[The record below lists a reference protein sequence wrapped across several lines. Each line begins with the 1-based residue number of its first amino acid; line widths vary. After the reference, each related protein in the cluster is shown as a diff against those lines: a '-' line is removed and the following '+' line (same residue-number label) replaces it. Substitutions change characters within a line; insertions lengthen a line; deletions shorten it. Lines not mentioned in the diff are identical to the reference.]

1 VSWAKLLADQKVK
14 HHKTSLAEINALRQV
29 IERDLKDASLKG
41 LSADRSFATAYNAA
55 LQTANMLIAC
65 SGYRLATI
73 PGHHKAAFD
82 ATELVLGSSAKA
94 LVVYF
99 DACRRKRNLLDYD
112 RAHIAS
118 DTEAA
123 ELRVKAQEFVVLAEK
138 WIAANHPALKKVG

>member
-1 VSWAKLLADQKVK
+1 
-14 HHKTSLAEINALRQV
+14 
-29 IERDLKDASLKG
+29 LKDAGLSG
-41 LSADRSFATAYNAA
+41 LSADRSFATAYNAT

-73 PGHHKAAFD
+73 PGHHKTAFD
-82 ATELVLGSSAKA
+82 ATELILGQSAKT

-123 ELRVKAQEFVVLAEK
+123 ELLVGAREFLALAEK
-138 WIAANHPALKKVG
+138 WIEANHPHLKK